1 MMRRTAMLAVL
12 GRVVLGRV
20 ALGLVFA
27 LWAAMPG
34 RARAQTEGVFQIDQR
49 FASIQ
54 FSVDHLGL
62 FTSHGDFQ
70 RFMGS
75 LAIDPAKPELT
86 TISVKI
92 DAQSVDVD
100 SPQGLSMV
108 RSPDYFD
115 VAEHPTII
123 FRSTGVAVTS
133 PDHYR
138 INGTIEIRG
147 VTKPMTL
154 DAVLAGR
161 ERTPAGPVSEFDV
174 DGTINR
180 AEFGMVADQNF
191 VSETVQVHIRA
202 RIALDHPAPA
212 ASGPNAG

>member
-1 MMRRTAMLAVL
+1 MRRRTIGL
-12 GRVVLGRV
+12 
-20 ALGLVFA
+20 ALGLLLGACCV
-27 LWAAMPG
+27 MPG
-34 RARAQTEGVFQIDQR
+34 SARAQAQGVFAIDQR

-75 LAIDPAKPELT
+75 LAIDPSRPELT
-86 TISVKI
+86 SITVKI
-92 DAQSVDVD
+92 DAQSVDLD
-100 SPQGLSMV
+100 SAEGLSMV

-115 VAEHPTII
+115 VAVHPIII

-138 INGTIEIRG
+138 ISGTIEIRG
-147 VTKPMTL
+147 VTKPLTL

-161 ERTPAGPVSEFDV
+161 DRTPAGPVSEFDV
-174 DGTINR
+174 DGQINR
-180 AEFGMVADQNF
+180 GDFGMVADPSF
-191 VSETVQVHIRA
+191 VSQTVQVHIRA
-202 RIALDHPAPA
+202 RIALDHPAPVA
-212 ASGPNAG
+212 NGPNAG

>member
-1 MMRRTAMLAVL
+1 MRHRSTVGTVLAFIAVLAVGTL
-12 GRVVLGRV
+12 
-20 ALGLVFA
+20 
-27 LWAAMPG
+27 MTEP
-34 RARAQTEGVFQIDQR
+34 ARAQSQGVYAIDQR
-49 FASIQ
+49 FGSIE

-70 RFMGS
+70 RFMAS
-75 LAIDPAKPELT
+75 LAIDPARPELT

-92 DAQSVDVD
+92 DARSVDLD
-100 SPQGLSMV
+100 SAEGLSMV

-115 VAEHPTII
+115 VAAHPEIV
-123 FRSTGVAVTS
+123 FHSNHVAVTS

-138 INGTIEIRG
+138 IMGMIEIRG

-154 DAVLAGR
+154 DAVLAGH
-161 ERTPAGPVSEFDV
+161 EKGPAGPVSDFTV

-180 AEFGMVADQNF
+180 GDFGMVADQNF
-191 VSETVQVHIRA
+191 VSEMVQVHIRA
-202 RIALDHPAPA
+202 RIALDHAAPS

>member
-1 MMRRTAMLAVL
+1 
-12 GRVVLGRV
+12 
-20 ALGLVFA
+20 
-27 LWAAMPG
+27 MPG
-34 RARAQTEGVFQIDQR
+34 GARAQTEGVFQIDQR

-75 LAIDPAKPELT
+75 LAIDPARPELT
-86 TISVKI
+86 SITVKI
-92 DAQSVDVD
+92 DAQSVDLD
-100 SPQGLSMV
+100 SAEGLSMV

-115 VAEHPTII
+115 VADHPTII
-123 FRSTGVAVTS
+123 FRSTGVAVTG

-138 INGTIEIRG
+138 ISGTIEIRG
-147 VTKPMTL
+147 VTKPLTL

-161 ERTPAGPVSEFDV
+161 DRTPTGPVSEFNV
-174 DGTINR
+174 DGQINR
-180 AEFGMVADQNF
+180 GDFGMVADQSF
-191 VSETVQVHIRA
+191 VSQTVQVHIRA

-212 ASGPNAG
+212 ANGPNAG

>member
-1 MMRRTAMLAVL
+1 MHRVPICRNLILLLFSVLCGAV
-12 GRVVLGRV
+12 
-20 ALGLVFA
+20 
-27 LWAAMPG
+27 PG
-34 RARAQTEGVFQIDQR
+34 PVRAQSSGVFSIDQR
-49 FASIQ
+49 FGTID

-62 FTSHGDFQ
+62 FTSHGDFR
-70 RFMGS
+70 RFMGR

-86 TISVKI
+86 MIAVKI
-92 DAQSVDVD
+92 DAQSVDLD

-115 VAEHPTII
+115 VGAYPVITFH
-123 FRSTGVAVTS
+123 STGVTVTG

-138 INGTIEIRG
+138 IAGTIEIRG
-147 VTKPMTL
+147 ITRPLTL
-154 DAVLAGR
+154 EAMLTG
-161 ERTPAGPVSEFDV
+161 EEKTPTGPVSEFAV

-180 AEFGMVADQNF
+180 GEFGMVADQSF

-212 ASGPNAG
+212 GSGAHAG

>member
-1 MMRRTAMLAVL
+1 MRRTAI
-12 GRVVLGRV
+12 
-20 ALGLVFA
+20 ALGLA
-27 LWAAMPG
+27 LAASG
-34 RARAQTEGVFQIDQR
+34 LLARRAQAQSEGVFQIDQR

-70 RFMGS
+70 RFSGS
-75 LAIDPAKPELT
+75 LAIDPARPELT
-86 TISVKI
+86 SITVKI
-92 DAQSVDVD
+92 EAQSVDLD
-100 SPQGLSMV
+100 SPEGLSMV

-115 VAEHPTII
+115 VAEHPSIV
-123 FRSTGVAVTS
+123 FRSTGVTVTS

-138 INGTIEIRG
+138 ISGTIEIRG
-147 VTKPMTL
+147 VTRPLTL

-161 ERTPAGPVSEFDV
+161 DRTPAGPVSEFLV

-180 AEFGMVADQNF
+180 GDFGMVADQNF
-191 VSETVQVHIRA
+191 VSEAVQVHIRA
-202 RIALDHPAPA
+202 RIALDHPAPS

>member
-1 MMRRTAMLAVL
+1 MRRRTIRLAL
-12 GRVVLGRV
+12 AAGL
-20 ALGLVFA
+20 ALA
-27 LWAAMPG
+27 LWGAAGG
-34 RARAQTEGVFQIDQR
+34 RAWAQSEGVFQIDQR

-75 LAIDPAKPELT
+75 LAIDPSRPELT
-86 TISVKI
+86 SITVKI

-115 VAEHPTII
+115 VVEHPTIV
-123 FRSTGVAVTS
+123 FRSTGVAVTA

-138 INGTIEIRG
+138 ISGTIEIRG
-147 VTKPMTL
+147 VTKPLTL
-154 DAVLAGR
+154 TAVLAGR
-161 ERTPAGPVSEFDV
+161 DRTPAGPVSEFDV
-174 DGTINR
+174 EGTINR
-180 AEFGMVADQNF
+180 GDFGMVADQNF
-191 VSETVQVHIRA
+191 VSEAVQVHIRA

>member
-1 MMRRTAMLAVL
+1 MMIP
-12 GRVVLGRV
+12 V
-20 ALGLVFA
+20 ALGLSFVA
-27 LWAAMPG
+27 WAATSG
-34 RARAQTEGVFQIDQR
+34 CALAQTEGVFQIDQR

-70 RFMGS
+70 RFKGS
-75 LAIDPAKPELT
+75 LAIDPARPELT
-86 TISVKI
+86 SITVKI

-100 SPQGLSMV
+100 SAQGLSMV

-115 VAEHPTII
+115 VDGHPTIV
-123 FRSTGVAVTS
+123 FRSTGVSVTS

-147 VTKPMTL
+147 VSKPMTL

-180 AEFGMVADQNF
+180 GDFGMVADQNF

-202 RIALDHPAPA
+202 RIALDHPTPV